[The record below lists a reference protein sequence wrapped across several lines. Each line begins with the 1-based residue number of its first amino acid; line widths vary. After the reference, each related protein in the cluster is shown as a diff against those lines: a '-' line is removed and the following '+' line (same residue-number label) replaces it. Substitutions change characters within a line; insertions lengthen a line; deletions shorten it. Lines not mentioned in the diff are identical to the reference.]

1 MLEGLVAN
9 LLNRFLGIYV
19 KNFDAKQLNIGIWS
33 GDVKLRNLE
42 LRREALDQLRL
53 PLNVVEGH
61 LGQLTL
67 SIPWSNLRG
76 KPVKV
81 DIEDVFLLAAPKEDV
96 DYDAK
101 EEDKR
106 AHMLKM
112 ERIESAEILR
122 ERNAEGMSQE
132 EQRRNQSFIQ
142 SLVTAV
148 VDNLQISIKNVHFRY
163 EDSVASPGHPFA
175 LGLTLK
181 ELSAVS
187 TDSEWNPTFIQST
200 SDTTHKLAVLGALS
214 VYWNTDASLLGT
226 GRGSDIGA
234 EAQGI
239 SHDELMSDL
248 RAAIDSDEGNQFMLR
263 PVSGRAGLEMDKSG
277 KYDRPAMKARLLF
290 DELGFVLDDNQYRDA
305 LMLVDLFH
313 YFIRHREYKRF
324 QPKCSVKEDPRA
336 WMKFA
341 GDAVLSKIHDRNRR
355 WTWDYIKERRDDRIS
370 YINLFKKQ
378 KREEAFTPEE
388 TQELQR
394 LEWKI
399 SYDDIRFWRSLA
411 RNQLRKENVG
421 IKKPAQQQSWSEW
434 LWGGKKA
441 ESEEPA
447 MTEEQRQ
454 ELYSAI
460 DWDEKKALAESVDVP
475 HEWVKLQVNWSLR
488 AGSFTLKQDPHG
500 AANEV
505 MKLVFDNFRAKALQ
519 RPDSYLLD
527 LDLGGSKD
535 VRWYYPGYSISADRQ
550 GEGLSSRASERQY
563 RG

>member
-33 GDVKLRNLE
+33 GDVKLHNLE

-81 DIEDVFLLAAPKEDV
+81 DIEDVYLLAAPKEDA
-96 DYDAK
+96 DYDPT

-106 AHMLKM
+106 AHALKM
-112 ERIESAEILR
+112 DKIESAELLR

-132 EQRRNQSFIQ
+132 EQRRNQSFTQ
-142 SLVTAV
+142 SMITAV

-163 EDSVASPGHPFA
+163 EDSIASPGHPFA
-175 LGLTLK
+175 VGLTLK

-214 VYWNTDASLLGT
+214 VYWNTDATLLGT

-239 SHDELMSDL
+239 THDDLMAKL
-248 RAAIDSDEGNQFMLR
+248 RDAIENGDGNQYMLR

-277 KYDRPAMKARLLF
+277 KHDRPAMKARLLF
-290 DELGFVLDDNQYRDA
+290 DELGFVLDDKQYRDA

-313 YFIRHREYKRF
+313 YFIRHQEYKRF

-355 WTWDYIKERRDDRIS
+355 WTWKYIKERRDDRIA
-370 YINLFKKQ
+370 YINLFKKK
-378 KREEAFTPEE
+378 KREEVLTPEE
-388 TQELQR
+388 TKELDR
-394 LEWKI
+394 IEYKL
-399 SYDDIRFWRSLA
+399 SYEDIRFWRSLA

-421 IKKPAQQQSWSEW
+421 VKKPAQQQSWSEW
-434 LWGGKKA
+434 IWGSKPA
-441 ESEEPA
+441 ESEETA
-447 MTEEQRQ
+447 MTDEQRQ
-454 ELYSAI
+454 ELYNAI

-475 HEWVKLQVNWSLR
+475 REWVKLEVNWSLR

-500 AANEV
+500 AANEM
-505 MKLVFDNFRAKALQ
+505 MKVVFDNFRA
-519 RPDSYLLD
+519 
-527 LDLGGSKD
+527 
-535 VRWYYPGYSISADRQ
+535 
-550 GEGLSSRASERQY
+550 
-563 RG
+563 